1 MGFQLANITILN
13 DYYFYG
19 FIPLVFI
26 LLFMINKRYIKNV
39 EEYKSR
45 KNYRIWLFISKLIIF
60 IVLIIA
66 LTSPS
71 IELQKQDDS
80 VLSIDVLLDNTTSM

>member
-26 LLFMINKRYIKNV
+26 LLFMINKRYIKML
-39 EEYKSR
+39 
-45 KNYRIWLFISKLIIF
+45 KNTNLGKIIGF
-60 IVLIIA
+60 GYSFL
-66 LTSPS
+66 
-71 IELQKQDDS
+71 
-80 VLSIDVLLDNTTSM
+80 N